1 MKKKIEFPDWTG
13 PACMM
18 ITGGGK
24 DGKRPVWCEY
34 TQTESDLLSLRVTVE
49 IAGGFPSIFTRYE
62 TPEAKEAARLEED
75 RRAAWTNALAFAEQ
89 LWRGGTHRDFVVMFR
104 PENPNVGPEAVCIFR
119 RIEPTAPTLARST
132 QEGGNKVS
140 NCRGCGCPIEWIRT
154 RDGSNTPVDPEPV
167 FVIEGGGSDRFM
179 TDEGEVIT
187 GRAARPEEE
196 SHDLPVAFVP
206 HWKTCPNAGDFR
218 RKR

>member
-1 MKKKIEFPDWTG
+1 MKKKIVFPDWTG

-24 DGKRPVWCEY
+24 NGKRPVWCEY

-75 RRAAWTNALAFAEQ
+75 RRAAWTNALDFAEQ

-104 PENPNVGPEAVCIFR
+104 QETRTWGRKRFAFIAGCSQG
-119 RIEPTAPTLARST
+119 RS
-132 QEGGNKVS
+132 
-140 NCRGCGCPIEWIRT
+140 R
-154 RDGSNTPVDPEPV
+154 
-167 FVIEGGGSDRFM
+167 
-179 TDEGEVIT
+179 
-187 GRAARPEEE
+187 
-196 SHDLPVAFVP
+196 
-206 HWKTCPNAGDFR
+206 FR
-218 RKR
+218 RKGRKTIKRAVSSGISSLCN